1 MTATI
6 SPAFTTI
13 FDQEVKQAYQAS
25 RALAGLIREKSAVS
39 GNTVKFPKLTKGV
52 ATVRT
57 PKADVTP
64 MSLTYSQATATMTDF
79 IAAEYSDI
87 FEQSH
92 VNFDDRRELVEAVGN
107 AIGRRMDQVAI
118 DALDAATSIAV
129 ANTVQ
134 NDGSSGSAADLNV
147 GKIRAAKKS
156 LDANN
161 VPPQDRCL
169 LIHANNLSA
178 LIGQT
183 ETQSS
188 EFNEVKALVDG
199 TISKF
204 LGMQIVIIGDRDEGG
219 LTKDGSNDRSCYA
232 FHKSA
237 LGMGV
242 SMNQK
247 SEVNYIPE
255 KTSFLVSS
263 MFSAGGIA
271 IDDGSSGG
279 IVKLT
284 CREA

>member
-107 AIGRRMDQVAI
+107 AIGRRMDQVSI
-118 DALDAATSIAV
+118 DALDASTSIAV

-188 EFNEVKALVDG
+188 DFNEVKALVDG

-204 LGMQIVIIGDRDEGG
+204 LGMQIVVIGDRDEGG

-263 MFSAGGIA
+263 MFSAGAIA